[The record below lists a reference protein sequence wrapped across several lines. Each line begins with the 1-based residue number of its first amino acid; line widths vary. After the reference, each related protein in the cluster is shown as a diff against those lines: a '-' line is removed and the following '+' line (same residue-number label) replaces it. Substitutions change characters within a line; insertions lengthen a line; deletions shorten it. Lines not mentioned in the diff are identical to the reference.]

1 MSKKSVVFLT
11 ALGVA
16 AAAAGAYVVRR
27 QVAADMADAIGG
39 PTAPVNQWTTDDADA
54 LDERLA
60 EASNEELSDA
70 ADDQPAAAR

>member
-11 ALGVA
+11 ALGIA

-27 QVAADMADAIGG
+27 QVAADMTDGIDS
-39 PTAPVNQWTTDDADA
+39 TATPVNQWTTDDADA
-54 LDERLA
+54 LDDRLA
-60 EASNEELSDA
+60 EASNEELGVA

>member
-27 QVAADMADAIGG
+27 QVADMADAIGG